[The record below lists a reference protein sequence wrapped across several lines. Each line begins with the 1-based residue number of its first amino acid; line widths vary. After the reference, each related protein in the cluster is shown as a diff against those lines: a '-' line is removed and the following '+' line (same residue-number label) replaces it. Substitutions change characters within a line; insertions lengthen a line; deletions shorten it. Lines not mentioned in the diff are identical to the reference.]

1 MKVIKWLDEHFEEA
15 ILIVFL
21 VGISVV
27 ELLQVICRNVDFIPS
42 LTWAEELC
50 RFLWIGTV
58 FLSLPFC
65 TRTET
70 ALRVTALIDI
80 LPWKLRNIV
89 NVIVDVFTA
98 AIMGVLSYY
107 SVIVFNRIVASGEL
121 SPAMLMPMWILY
133 AIVVVG
139 FVLATLRSIQ
149 MFVIHVKT
157 INVEPKGTT
166 EAQAEFELGAE
177 KRNAEKAAEGA
188 SSEGSAIAAAFTMN
202 KKGD

>member
-133 AIVVVG
+133 AIVVAG

-149 MFVIHVKT
+149 MFVIHIKT

-177 KRNAEKAAEGA
+177 KRNAEKAAET
-188 SSEGSAIAAAFTMN
+188 SEGSAIAAAFTMN

>member
-1 MKVIKWLDEHFEEA
+1 MKVVKWLDEHFEEA
-15 ILIVFL
+15 ILICFL
-21 VGISVV
+21 VVICVV
-27 ELLQVICRNVDFIPS
+27 EMLQVICRNVSFVPS

-50 RFLWIGTV
+50 RFMWIGTV

-80 LPWKLRNIV
+80 LPWKLRNVI
-89 NVIVDVFTA
+89 NVIVDVVTA
-98 AIMGVLSYY
+98 GIMGVLSYY
-107 SVIVFNRIVASGEL
+107 SVIVFNRIMASGEL
-121 SPAMLMPMWILY
+121 SPAMLMPMWFLY

-139 FVLATLRSIQ
+139 FVLATLRSIE
-149 MFVIHVKT
+149 MFVIHIKT

-177 KRNAEKAAEGA
+177 KRNAEKG
-188 SSEGSAIAAAFTMN
+188 SEGSAIEAAFTMN

>member
-21 VGISVV
+21 VGISIV

-188 SSEGSAIAAAFTMN
+188 PSEGSAIAAAFTMN

>member
-1 MKVIKWLDEHFEEA
+1 MKVIKWLDEHFEET
-15 ILIVFL
+15 ILIIFL
-21 VGISVV
+21 VMISVV
-27 ELLQVICRNVDFIPS
+27 ELLQVICRNVEFVPA

-80 LPWKLRNIV
+80 LPWKLRNVV
-89 NVIVDVFTA
+89 NVIVDLFTA
-98 AIMGVLSYY
+98 GIMGVLSYY
-107 SVIVFNRIVASGEL
+107 SVIVFNRVLASGEL
-121 SPAMLMPMWILY
+121 SPAMLMPMWVLY

-149 MFVIHVKT
+149 MFVIHIKN
-157 INVEPKGTT
+157 INVEPMGTT

-177 KRNAEKAAEGA
+177 KRNAENSLGE
-188 SSEGSAIAAAFTMN
+188 SSAEGSAIASAFTMN

>member
-188 SSEGSAIAAAFTMN
+188 PSEGSAIAAAFTMN

>member
-149 MFVIHVKT
+149 MFVIHIKT

-177 KRNAEKAAEGA
+177 KRNAEKAAET
-188 SSEGSAIAAAFTMN
+188 SEGSAIAAAFTMN